1 MPLPFGHATHLQR
14 DILKLE
20 SVQRRS
26 ARFVVN
32 DYARLSSVT
41 GSHVAEV
48 SMVNSRT
55 MQG

>member
-48 SMVNSRT
+48 RMVNSQT